1 MLCIEIT
8 HFNKLT
14 QIKPN
19 GEPVDIQDVIKN
31 QNILT
36 RFASEFDMM
45 SEMIQFQKGVNQVIL
60 GVNNFLGEGPP
71 QNVDR
76 IGAAVGSSSSS
87 SSSTST
93 VGKFLTHKFGGFGL
107 FRHLPFWH
115 KMFWNMYI
123 FSLCKVIWPK
133 HIYNPSTAMRF
144 PAMFTFQLDKTTR

>member
-1 MLCIEIT
+1 MICIELT
-8 HFNKLT
+8 RFNKLT

-19 GEPVDIQDVIKN
+19 GDPVNPQDLIKN

-45 SEMIQFQKGVNQVIL
+45 EEMIQFQKGVNQVIL

-76 IGAAVGSSSSS
+76 IGAAVGSNQQSSSS

-93 VGKFLTHKFGGFGL
+93 VGEFLKHTLVRWADGT
-107 FRHLPFWH
+107 
-115 KMFWNMYI
+115 NE
-123 FSLCKVIWPK
+123 SLTKCL
-133 HIYNPSTAMRF
+133 
-144 PAMFTFQLDKTTR
+144 TFQVFLFS

>member
-1 MLCIEIT
+1 MICIELT
-8 HFNKLT
+8 RFNKLT

-19 GEPVDIQDVIKN
+19 GDPVNPQDLIKN

-76 IGAAVGSSSSS
+76 IGAAAGSSS

-93 VGKFLTHKFGGFGL
+93 VGKFLTHKFGGFRLCLRQETFLHVITGIL
-107 FRHLPFWH
+107 WH
-115 KMFWNMYI
+115 
-123 FSLCKVIWPK
+123 
-133 HIYNPSTAMRF
+133 
-144 PAMFTFQLDKTTR
+144 

>member
-1 MLCIEIT
+1 MLCIET
-8 HFNKLT
+8 TRFNKLT

-19 GEPVDIQDVIKN
+19 GDPVNPQDLIKN

-45 SEMIQFQKGVNQVIL
+45 EEMIQFQKGVNQVIL

-76 IGAAVGSSSSS
+76 IGAAVGSNQQSSSS

-93 VGKFLTHKFGGFGL
+93 VGKFLSPYYGNTVCRVFKRGL
-107 FRHLPFWH
+107 QNWKDFCL
-115 KMFWNMYI
+115 KINI
-123 FSLCKVIWPK
+123 PK
-133 HIYNPSTAMRF
+133 GNY
-144 PAMFTFQLDKTTR
+144 

>member
-76 IGAAVGSSSSS
+76 IGTASNQQSSSS

-93 VGKFLTHKFGGFGL
+93 VGKFYS
-107 FRHLPFWH
+107 
-115 KMFWNMYI
+115 MVI
-123 FSLCKVIWPK
+123 QVVEFSSGDYKIG
-133 HIYNPSTAMRF
+133 
-144 PAMFTFQLDKTTR
+144 

>member
-14 QIKPN
+14 QNKPN

-76 IGAAVGSSSSS
+76 IGAAAGSSS

-93 VGKFLTHKFGGFGL
+93 VGKFLTHKFGGFRLCLRQETFLHVITGIL
-107 FRHLPFWH
+107 WH
-115 KMFWNMYI
+115 
-123 FSLCKVIWPK
+123 
-133 HIYNPSTAMRF
+133 
-144 PAMFTFQLDKTTR
+144 

>member
-8 HFNKLT
+8 RFNKLT
-14 QIKPN
+14 QIQPN
-19 GEPVDIQDVIKN
+19 GDPVNPQDLIKN

-45 SEMIQFQKGVNQVIL
+45 DEMIQFQKGVNQVIL

-87 SSSTST
+87 STST
-93 VGKFLTHKFGGFGL
+93 VGKFLTMVIQVVEFSSGGYKIG
-107 FRHLPFWH
+107 
-115 KMFWNMYI
+115 KI
-123 FSLCKVIWPK
+123 F
-133 HIYNPSTAMRF
+133 A
-144 PAMFTFQLDKTTR
+144 

>member
-1 MLCIEIT
+1 MLCIEIIR
-8 HFNKLT
+8 FNKLT

-19 GEPVDIQDVIKN
+19 GDPVNPQDLIKN

-76 IGAAVGSSSSS
+76 IGSAAGSNQQSSSS

-93 VGKFLTHKFGGFGL
+93 VGKFLTMIIQVVEFSSGGYKIG
-107 FRHLPFWH
+107 
-115 KMFWNMYI
+115 KI
-123 FSLCKVIWPK
+123 F
-133 HIYNPSTAMRF
+133 A
-144 PAMFTFQLDKTTR
+144 

>member
-1 MLCIEIT
+1 MICIELT
-8 HFNKLT
+8 RFNKLT

-19 GEPVDIQDVIKN
+19 GDPVNPQDLIKN

-45 SEMIQFQKGVNQVIL
+45 EEMIQFQKGVNQVIL

-76 IGAAVGSSSSS
+76 IGAAVGSNQQSSSS

-93 VGKFLTHKFGGFGL
+93 VGKFL
-107 FRHLPFWH
+107 
-115 KMFWNMYI
+115 
-123 FSLCKVIWPK
+123 K
-133 HIYNPSTAMRF
+133 HILVRWADGTNESSTKCL
-144 PAMFTFQLDKTTR
+144 TFQVFLFS

>member
-8 HFNKLT
+8 CSNKLT

-19 GEPVDIQDVIKN
+19 GDPVNPQDVIKN

-36 RFASEFDMM
+36 RFATEFDMM

-60 GVNNFLGEGPP
+60 GVNNFLGDGPP

-76 IGAAVGSSSSS
+76 IGAAVGSNQQSSSS

-93 VGKFLTHKFGGFGL
+93 VGKFLSMVKSEVAIESNQAAQ
-107 FRHLPFWH
+107 
-115 KMFWNMYI
+115 KI
-123 FSLCKVIWPK
+123 F
-133 HIYNPSTAMRF
+133 Y
-144 PAMFTFQLDKTTR
+144 

>member
-8 HFNKLT
+8 RFNKLT

-19 GEPVDIQDVIKN
+19 GDPVNPQDLIKN

-45 SEMIQFQKGVNQVIL
+45 DEMIQFQKGVNQVIL

-76 IGAAVGSSSSS
+76 IGAAVGSNQQSS

-93 VGKFLTHKFGGFGL
+93 VGKFLTMVIQVVEFSSGGYKIG
-107 FRHLPFWH
+107 
-115 KMFWNMYI
+115 KI
-123 FSLCKVIWPK
+123 F
-133 HIYNPSTAMRF
+133 A
-144 PAMFTFQLDKTTR
+144 

>member
-8 HFNKLT
+8 RFNKLT

-19 GEPVDIQDVIKN
+19 GDPVNPQDVIKN

-76 IGAAVGSSSSS
+76 IGAAVGSNQQSSSS

-93 VGKFLTHKFGGFGL
+93 VGKFLTGCRVFKRGL
-107 FRHLPFWH
+107 QNWKDFCLKIDR
-115 KMFWNMYI
+115 
-123 FSLCKVIWPK
+123 PK
-133 HIYNPSTAMRF
+133 GNY
-144 PAMFTFQLDKTTR
+144 

>member
-1 MLCIEIT
+1 MLCIEMT
-8 HFNKLT
+8 RFNKLT

-19 GEPVDIQDVIKN
+19 GDPVNPQDLIKN

-45 SEMIQFQKGVNQVIL
+45 NEMIQFQKGVNQVIL

-76 IGAAVGSSSSS
+76 IGAAVGSNQQSSSS

-93 VGKFLTHKFGGFGL
+93 VGKFPTHKFDCFSL
-107 FRHLPFWH
+107 FRHLTFWLDTFLH
-115 KMFWNMYI
+115 GRIQGY
-123 FSLCKVIWPK
+123 
-133 HIYNPSTAMRF
+133 YGTE
-144 PAMFTFQLDKTTR
+144 TFQHKDILAHVQF